1 MLQTTNDVHQ
11 QFAGFFNDD
20 KLYPYA
26 YEVSKKLSE
35 GHICIELSDSTTLS
49 TLSLVGNANEL
60 QPFILHKDKLYLQRY
75 FSYETM
81 IRDSILAF
89 KAAESDSFADR
100 TARLLDEKEFILQ
113 QFPGDNGNHTDWQLV
128 AALSALLNNFTII
141 TGGPGTGKTTTVAK
155 LLAVLYRLA
164 PDTKVALAAPT
175 GKAAMR
181 MGESLRK
188 AGLVTPEPI
197 VPKTL
202 HRLLQYVPGAPYFK
216 HDAASPL
223 PYDVVIVDEASMI
236 DAALFAKL
244 LDAVGKDTRLILLG
258 DKDQLASVEAGSLL
272 GDLCKMPHTIN
283 HFDQDSAVFFGHW
296 GPVALPASDQQSAL
310 AGHVIE
316 LQISRRFNAEKG
328 IGRFSKALITN
339 DTAVID
345 EMMIAG
351 TDPHVIVDDQYDEAT
366 FEKFVSGYEAYIQEP
381 DTLTALRKFNA
392 QRILCPV
399 KGGEQGVNR
408 VNRRVEEYL
417 RKRQLINPS
426 SAYYVNRPVM
436 ITANYYELDLF
447 NGDTGLIRPD
457 ETGTLKAWFETTDG
471 ELRGLWPAYLPEPET
486 VFAMTVHKS
495 QGSEYEDVFVMLPK
509 SANESLMTRELL
521 YTAVTRAKQTVTI
534 QGSKPQ
540 IQQIASTSVARIS
553 GLAARFEETLS
564 SSSIYGLTI

>member
-11 QFAGFFNDD
+11 QFAGFFNDAQ
-20 KLYPYA
+20 LYPYA

-35 GHICIELSDSTTLS
+35 GHICIELSDSKPLATLP
-49 TLSLVGNANEL
+49 LVGTADEM

-75 FSYETM
+75 FSYETL
-81 IRDSILAF
+81 IRDRILAF
-89 KAAESDSFADR
+89 KTAESDLFADR
-100 TARLLDEKEFILQ
+100 SAQLLDEKEFILQ
-113 QFPGDNGNHTDWQLV
+113 QFPGDDGNHTDWQLV

-155 LLAVLYRLA
+155 LLAILYRLA
-164 PDTKVALAAPT
+164 PETKVALAAPT

-202 HRLLQYVPGAPYFK
+202 HRLLQYVPGAPHFK
-216 HDAASPL
+216 HNAASPL

-272 GDLCKMPHTIN
+272 GDLCKMPHTVN
-283 HFDQDSAVFFGHW
+283 HFDRDSASFFGHW
-296 GPVALPASDQQSAL
+296 GPAAVSASEQQSAL

-316 LQISRRFNAEKG
+316 LQISRRFSADKG
-328 IGRFSKALITN
+328 IGKFSKALIMN
-339 DTAVID
+339 NTAVID
-345 EMMIAG
+345 EMMTAG

-366 FEKFVSGYEAYIQEP
+366 FEKFVSGYQAYIQEP

-392 QRILCPV
+392 LRILCPV

-417 RKRQLINPS
+417 RKKKLINPS
-426 SAYYVNRPVM
+426 AAYYIDRPVM

-457 ETGTLKAWFETTDG
+457 ETGALKAWFETTDG
-471 ELRGLWPAYLPEPET
+471 ELRGLWPAYLPETET

-495 QGSEYEDVFVMLPK
+495 QGSEYEEVFVMLPK

-540 IQQIASTSVARIS
+540 IQQISSTSVARIS
-553 GLAARFEETLS
+553 GLAARFEETLFS
-564 SSSIYGLTI
+564 SSVYGLTI